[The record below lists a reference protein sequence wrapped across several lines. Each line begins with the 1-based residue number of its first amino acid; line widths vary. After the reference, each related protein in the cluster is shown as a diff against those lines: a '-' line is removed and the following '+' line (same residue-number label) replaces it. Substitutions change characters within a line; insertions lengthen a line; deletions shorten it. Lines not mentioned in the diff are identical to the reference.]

1 MSITVL
7 YVDDNAPA
15 VTLMREVVSIVP
27 DSRFLAA
34 MTGEGGVELAISH
47 KPDLIILDIRL
58 PDMTGYDV
66 LSRLKRSPE
75 TADIPVI
82 ALSGDAAR
90 HDIERGR
97 QAGFRQYITKPFPLK
112 KMLEAIETVAAEIV
126 H

>member
-15 VTLMREVVSIVP
+15 VILMREVVSIIP

-34 MTGEGGVELAISH
+34 TTGESGVELATSH

-66 LSRLKRSPE
+66 LSRLKRSPQ
-75 TADIPVI
+75 TASIPVI

-97 QAGFRQYITKPFPLK
+97 RS
-112 KMLEAIETVAAEIV
+112 EE
-126 H
+126 